1 MAAAVT
7 MTSDAGGFAAF
18 ASARVPPG
26 CVRLTCD
33 DPTLDVIVLMG
44 EEPPTYTGG
53 FGGWEI
59 TPRPRQIGMT
69 TWQGTEPLT
78 LTLSLMLDG
87 LRARRS
93 QEPLLRK
100 LYDVARGDDE
110 SPPGVLRIAG
120 IPLIAER
127 WVIDELA
134 LGDAILHPEGGARI
148 RQALTL
154 TLREYVPPS
163 YLRHYLQAS
172 SKDKAKTKTITV
184 KRGDTPTTIARR
196 ARCKWTELRE
206 LNLGVVTKANQQL
219 KPGSKL
225 RVPVKRTVERR
236 AKGSPRSRKS
246 SSSRRSN

>member
-1 MAAAVT
+1 MPAIVTPAV
-7 MTSDAGGFAAF
+7 DPGGFAALV
-18 ASARVPPG
+18 STRVPPG

-33 DPTLDVIVLMG
+33 DPPFDETLLMG
-44 EEPPTYTGG
+44 EEPPAYTGG

-87 LRARRS
+87 LRARQT
-93 QEPLLRK
+93 QEPVLRK
-100 LYDVARGDDE
+100 LYAVARGDDD

-120 IPLIAER
+120 IPLIADR
-127 WVIDELA
+127 WVIDELE
-134 LGDAILHPEGGARI
+134 LGDAILHPNGGARI

-154 TLREYVPPS
+154 TLREYVPPT
-163 YLRHYLQAS
+163 YLRRYLQPS
-172 SKDKAKTKTITV
+172 SKRKSKAKTITV

-196 ARCKWTELRE
+196 ARCTWTDLRE
-206 LNLGVVTKANQQL
+206 LNPGVVTKANQKL

-225 RVPVKRTVERR
+225 RVPIKRTVERR